1 MSVFPIKTGLFQK
14 MYVNFSAM
22 FIFCRFRREGHGQ
35 GETDKFDNIM
45 MTKKKNTEDP
55 AGSTSTRSGRTP
67 RRNPKYK

>member
-1 MSVFPIKTGLFQK
+1 
-14 MYVNFSAM
+14 M
-22 FIFCRFRREGHGQ
+22 FTFFRFRREGHGQ

-55 AGSTSTRSGRTP
+55 ARSTSTRSGRTP